1 MKKFKIKMDLTFL
14 TFLTFLTRSGL
25 APEEDQESGFA
36 AEEDRESGFAP
47 EEDRESGLAPEEDLN
62 CDFARCKFAVPRPRN
77 YSPASLGWTKMKMGC
92 CALSFLLALD
102 CVQGGRGS
110 SVIER

>member
-1 MKKFKIKMDLTFL
+1 MDLTFL

-25 APEEDQESGFA
+25 APEEDRESGFA

-77 YSPASLGWTKMKMGC
+77 CSPASLGWTKNENGMLRTFISAGSG
-92 CALSFLLALD
+92 LRS
-102 CVQGGRGS
+102 GGAGKLCNR
-110 SVIER
+110 ER